1 MEGESAQPPLKI
13 CRHCSVASRT
23 VAEACP
29 ACGRPY
35 RRTWWRWWL
44 AIPIVALAFGVGY
57 GGRKL
62 IEGDDDSGAI
72 PVEIATAL
80 QTGISRAEFDERVG
94 EDPTLTRTRGSG
106 ESEATCLFYPIEGQE
121 EAVWQF
127 CFRDDELV
135 TSTQLG
141 SVPPG

>member
-23 VAEACP
+23 DAETCP

-35 RRTWWRWWL
+35 RRSWWWWA
-44 AIPIVALAFGVGY
+44 AIPIVALAFALGY
-57 GGRKL
+57 GVTEL
-62 IEGDDDSGAI
+62 LQDDEDEAAI
-72 PVEIATAL
+72 SFETAQAL
-80 QTGISRAEFDERVG
+80 QTGISREEFDEQVG
-94 EDPTLTRTRGSG
+94 EEPTLTRTRGSG
-106 ESEATCLFYPIEGQE
+106 EDEATCLFYPIENQA

-127 CFRDDELV
+127 CFRDDRLV

-141 SVPPG
+141 SVPAG